1 MILKNFMLSWAD
13 KWLPINWMIL
23 IFCTLISLM
32 SASTVLSQEAKENI
46 AGHAFYGKM
55 SVPTTDPNIESSSY
69 DISIFGADVQ
79 KPFGGEIFKYGI
91 ETGAVFSW
99 DSYVQYFRASS
110 GGNGG
115 TVLVSVAVDSFVMDY
130 FFGGYIGFEPVNWF
144 RLSVGAGPLL
154 TWGMRQSEPEE
165 STSDEYTAESVA
177 EFGAGIY
184 ARACVDIFLS
194 EAFGINAGVR
204 KTETTLSFKDTVGET
219 SIEGWQYYLGL
230 AFRF

>member
-1 MILKNFMLSWAD
+1 MVAK
-13 KWLPINWMIL
+13 KWMVL
-23 IFCTLISLM
+23 IFCTAISLL

-55 SVPTTDPNIESSSY
+55 SVPTTDPNIDSNYY

-79 KPFGGEIFKYGI
+79 KSFGGEIFKYGV

-115 TVLVSVAVDSFVMDY
+115 TVSVSVAVNSFIMDY
-130 FFGGYIGFEPVNWF
+130 FFGGYIGFEPVNWLH
-144 RLSVGAGPLL
+144 LSVGAGPLL
-154 TWGMRQSEPEE
+154 IWGMRQSEPEE
-165 STSDEYTAESVA
+165 STADEITAESVV

-184 ARACVDIFLS
+184 ARAGVDIFLS
-194 EAFGINAGVR
+194 KTFGINAGVR
-204 KTETTLSFKDTVGET
+204 KTETTLSFKDTAGET
-219 SIEGWQYYLGL
+219 NIEGWQYYVGL